1 MSQRIS
7 ISINGAFPD
16 FAISFGAEPTPVEF
30 GKTETITYYM
40 ISRGFRI
47 VGINAQRHPF
57 DTADQLTWA
66 IPADQQSLILT
77 DVNTDPKPSVFCFEI
92 VFSDSYGN
100 QFSSEDPQ
108 VENDGRPQA

>member
-1 MSQRIS
+1 MNQTIS
-7 ISINGAFPD
+7 VSINGAFPD
-16 FAISFGAEPTPVEF
+16 YGIDFSAEPSPIKQ
-30 GKTETITYYM
+30 GKTETITYTM

-47 VGINAQRHPF
+47 VGINVQRNPF

-77 DVNTDPKPSVFCFEI
+77 DVNADPKQSIFCFEI

-100 QFSSEDPQ
+100 QFSSKDPQ
-108 VENDGRPQA
+108 IQNDGLPPV